1 MISKIWLAA
10 LAALGFSMTVGAAE
24 FVRTT
29 LTLGGGDDDVGVRVV
44 SKSDNAIV
52 GEYLELGKTPGR
64 TLPVFCVL
72 DENGEAEMEVT
83 VEYFGSG
90 SFNVGC
96 SAFGNPAPGSKKR
109 PLIWV
114 DCTRLEVNGEVQIP
128 GTGNKVVPFSNWYRI
143 SKYWKQSNSATYT
156 VKVAFKKASPERAA
170 KLSAQKKRGA
180 AKSGK

>member
-1 MISKIWLAA
+1 MGRKIWLAA
-10 LAALGFSMTVGAAE
+10 LAALGISIAAGAAE
-24 FVRTT
+24 FVRTA
-29 LTLGGGDDDVGVRVV
+29 LTLCRGDDDVGVRVV
-44 SKSDNAIV
+44 SKSANVIV
-52 GEYLELGKTPGR
+52 GEYMELGKTPGR

-96 SAFGNPAPGSKKR
+96 SAFGDPAPDTKKR

-114 DCTRLEVNGEVQIP
+114 DCTRLEVNGEVEVP
-128 GTGNKVVPFSNWYRI
+128 GAKGKVVPFSSWYRI
-143 SKYWKQSNSATYT
+143 SKDRKQSTSGTYT

-170 KLSAQKKRGA
+170 KLTEQKKRGA
-180 AKSGK
+180 AKSKK